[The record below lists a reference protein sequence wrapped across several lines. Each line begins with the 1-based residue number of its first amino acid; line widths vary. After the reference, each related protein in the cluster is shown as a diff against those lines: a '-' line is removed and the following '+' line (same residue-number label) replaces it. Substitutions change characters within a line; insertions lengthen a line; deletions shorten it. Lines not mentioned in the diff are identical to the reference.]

1 MVAKSFCTVSNDLRH
16 NSAAVCAHLEPIIGE
31 ARRIVPS
38 LNSVHFLSDSV
49 VSQYRNKTMFNF
61 MGTQLTKLFQVKEL
75 QWHYSESGHGK
86 GAPDGIGGCLK

>member
-1 MVAKSFCTVSNDLRH
+1 M
-16 NSAAVCAHLEPIIGE
+16 
-31 ARRIVPS
+31 
-38 LNSVHFLSDSV
+38 HFLSDSV

-86 GAPDGIGGCLK
+86 GAPDGIGGCLKRNADKLVAQGWDISLFEQFIFQLKAQCPGVIQQYP